1 MYHQAN
7 AVSFS
12 RVLLYQSDYID
23 LFDELRRR
31 APETSSCVFQR
42 CHNYMTEQL
51 GLPVWG
57 SYVIFG
63 LATLF
68 SGLALGLVS
77 GNSGALNEMTLS
89 VRVLKDVV
97 LSTAA
102 GLHR

>member
-1 MYHQAN
+1 
-7 AVSFS
+7 
-12 RVLLYQSDYID
+12 
-23 LFDELRRR
+23 
-31 APETSSCVFQR
+31 
-42 CHNYMTEQL
+42 MTEQL

-77 GNSGALNEMTLS
+77 GNSGALSMKRHYLWEGLT
-89 VRVLKDVV
+89 DVV
-97 LSTAA
+97 LSAAA

>member
-1 MYHQAN
+1 
-7 AVSFS
+7 
-12 RVLLYQSDYID
+12 
-23 LFDELRRR
+23 
-31 APETSSCVFQR
+31 
-42 CHNYMTEQL
+42 MTEQL

-77 GNSGALNEMTLS
+77 GNSGALSMKRHYLS
-89 VRVLKDVV
+89 EGLTDVV
-97 LSTAA
+97 LSAAA